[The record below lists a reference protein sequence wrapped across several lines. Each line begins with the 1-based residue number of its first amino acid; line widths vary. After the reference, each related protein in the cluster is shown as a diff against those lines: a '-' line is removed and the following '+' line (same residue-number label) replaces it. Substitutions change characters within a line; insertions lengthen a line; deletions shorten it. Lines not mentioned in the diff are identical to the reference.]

1 MKVGARR
8 GHGRCGAW
16 QTNPLKAQDFNS
28 WIRDV
33 VKVNYSLPALTP
45 TDRYVRVPPTSEHPD

>member
-1 MKVGARR
+1 MKVGARP

-16 QTNPLKAQDFNS
+16 KSSPPKAQDFNS

-33 VKVNYSLPALTP
+33 VEVNYSLPALTP
-45 TDRYVRVPPTSEHPD
+45 IDRYVRVPPTSEHPD

>member
-1 MKVGARR
+1 VKVGARP

-16 QTNPLKAQDFNS
+16 QSSPPKAQDFNS